1 MFQGHQYFV
10 ARGRHLEKFNVD
22 EDISKRLNKLNVIH
36 KDKMAKFESGDAD
49 FLLKEL

>member
-10 ARGRHLEKFNVD
+10 ARGRHLEIYNLD
-22 EDISKRLNKLNVIH
+22 ENTSKRLNKLNVIH
-36 KDKMAKFESGDAD
+36 ADKMAKFEAGDAD